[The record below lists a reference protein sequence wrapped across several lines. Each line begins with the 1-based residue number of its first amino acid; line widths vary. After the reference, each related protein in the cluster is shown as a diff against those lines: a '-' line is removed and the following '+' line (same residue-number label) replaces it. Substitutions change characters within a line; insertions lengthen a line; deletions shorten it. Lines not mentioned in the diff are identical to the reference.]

1 MCLLYDFS
9 QATQSLGLDVSL
21 SESRDN
27 LLKRIKKSIDPS
39 FWEKKIS
46 NKYAS
51 CDEL

>member
-9 QATQSLGLDVSL
+9 QVTQSLGLDVSL

-27 LLKRIKKSIDPS
+27 LLRRIKKSIDPS